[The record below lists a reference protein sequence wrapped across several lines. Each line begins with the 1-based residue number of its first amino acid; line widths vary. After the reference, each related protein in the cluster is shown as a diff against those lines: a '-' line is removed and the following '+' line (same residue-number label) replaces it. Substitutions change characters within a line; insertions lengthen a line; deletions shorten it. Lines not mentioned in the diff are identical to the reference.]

1 MVVELAVDAG
11 GVGPLRSGLMR
22 ARLLWPRRSTPAS
35 HSSRCPLGSAQQR
48 AANCASCVARLTRHN
63 SSGERDRPRPPWK
76 PCPELHRRPEHRSN
90 VAAAGSMRASG
101 AGADAAR
108 AAALRN
114 SSSRVQRTVLVVLL
128 TLMVAGCGIAQ
139 VGLRRAPGQ
148 RHLVLPAAWSA
159 AAALR

>member
-1 MVVELAVDAG
+1 
-11 GVGPLRSGLMR
+11 
-22 ARLLWPRRSTPAS
+22 
-35 HSSRCPLGSAQQR
+35 
-48 AANCASCVARLTRHN
+48 
-63 SSGERDRPRPPWK
+63 
-76 PCPELHRRPEHRSN
+76 
-90 VAAAGSMRASG
+90 MRASG